1 MSRQVFECLIQNPD
15 KQKGAIE
22 DIYDLEVKSILESL
36 LNLQDVKRMNDIIS
50 EHASLFDF
58 AGTLRLIRNLED
70 RDKVVNQ
77 TIKWILFGKTRPSL
91 EAFKEGLKTLEVL
104 EQIEKFPKVFEP
116 LFVYQHKKLTADE
129 ITDIFQV
136 QRSPRGSNQY
146 ERENLLLSFWNDML
160 IDIEE
165 GDSELSLAMILSFA
179 TGCSAVPPIGFSPVV
194 PWIAF
199 LHDPEADGNKSK
211 FPKANTCAL
220 KLYLP
225 TVHSTYNDFK
235 NAITFAIRNTK
246 GFGYH

>member
-1 MSRQVFECLIQNPD
+1 M
-15 KQKGAIE
+15 
-22 DIYDLEVKSILESL
+22 
-36 LNLQDVKRMNDIIS
+36 
-50 EHASLFDF
+50 
-58 AGTLRLIRNLED
+58 
-70 RDKVVNQ
+70 
-77 TIKWILFGKTRPSL
+77 
-91 EAFKEGLKTLEVL
+91 
-104 EQIEKFPKVFEP
+104 FEP

-199 LHDPEADGNKSK
+199 LHDPEADGKKSK
-211 FPKANTCAL
+211 FSKANTCAL

>member
-1 MSRQVFECLIQNPD
+1 M
-15 KQKGAIE
+15 
-22 DIYDLEVKSILESL
+22 
-36 LNLQDVKRMNDIIS
+36 
-50 EHASLFDF
+50 
-58 AGTLRLIRNLED
+58 
-70 RDKVVNQ
+70 
-77 TIKWILFGKTRPSL
+77 
-91 EAFKEGLKTLEVL
+91 
-104 EQIEKFPKVFEP
+104 
-116 LFVYQHKKLTADE
+116 YQHKKLTADK

-179 TGCSAVPPIGFSPVV
+179 TGCSAVPPTGFSPVV

-199 LHDPEADGNKSK
+199 PHDSEADGNKSK

-225 TVHSTYNDFK
+225 TVHSTYNDLK
-235 NAITFAIRNTK
+235 NAITFAFLVHIVGVLGNDDDLRHYFLSLFSVIESTQHYLSTRSLDLLEYCQRHLE
-246 GFGYH
+246 GHLCIIVVLMQVLD